1 MDVKGTTRMNERPS
15 REQLR
20 EALDA
25 AGSAHHEYQTNTL
38 GGVRDERWAGWYAA
52 YVLGR
57 LGDFVSPSVLARWLE
72 ESPAGDA
79 WSAAAA
85 EYVIGR
91 LS

>member
-1 MDVKGTTRMNERPS
+1 MKGRPS

-20 EALDA
+20 DALEAS
-25 AGSAHHEYQTNTL
+25 GSAHHEYETNTL
-38 GGVRDERWAGWYAA
+38 RGVRDERWAGWYAA

-57 LGDFVSPSVLARWLE
+57 LGDFFSPSDLAQWLE
-72 ESPAGDA
+72 ESPAGED